1 MSKSEHMPE
10 PHMLTPVNLPDA
22 AWPGV
27 SQGMIIN
34 GRGMFVSTGHVGTD
48 ESGEIVTESLEAQVV
63 AMFESL
69 KRTLAAAGLGFGHV
83 ARMTT
88 YVADLN
94 PDTIGTV
101 RPVRARYLNQACPP
115 ASIMVAAGL
124 YDPRV
129 KVEAEVI
136 AVVP

>member
-1 MSKSEHMPE
+1 
-10 PHMLTPVNLPDA
+10 MLTPVNPPNA

-27 SQGMIIN
+27 SQGMIVN
-34 GRGMFVSTGHVGTD
+34 GNGIFVSTGHVGTD
-48 ESGEIVTESLEAQVV
+48 DEGEIVTESLEAQVV
-63 AMFESL
+63 ALFENL
-69 KRTLAAAGLGFGHV
+69 RRTLATAGLGFEHV

-88 YVADLN
+88 YVADFR
-94 PDTIGTV
+94 PETIATV
-101 RPVRARYLNQACPP
+101 REIRARYFNQACPP
-115 ASIMVAAGL
+115 ASVMVAAGL